1 MSVRRLDPV
10 QPASFA
16 FTPENLAWAK
26 QTVAKYPSGKQAS
39 AVIPLLWRGQEQNG
53 WCSRALIEYVADMLD
68 MAYIRVLEV
77 ATFYTM
83 FQLSPV
89 GTKAHIQ
96 LCGTIACQLRGAED
110 LRKVCERKIH
120 SEPGHLNADGT
131 LSWEEVECLG
141 SCVNA
146 PMIQVFKDTYE
157 DLTPEKLEELID
169 DFAAG
174 KHVRPGPQIE
184 RHFSAPVGG
193 GTTLTDKALYKGNRK
208 FTRVEAPPPP
218 PPPPAAPVA
227 AATAVVSAPAPAVKE
242 PIPSPA
248 AVKPAAADIAPVT
261 LVSKQADAQK
271 QAAIAKVEKSSAPGM
286 VMTEKAQAETG
297 VVRATNDEVVKA
309 ATKKPVARKKAE
321 RVIDPPKPAIKSAAR
336 AIDGRPELLK
346 KPHGKAD
353 DLKLIWGVG
362 PALEKLL
369 NKIGIWHFDQIAN
382 WSAKE
387 LAWVD
392 EKLEGFKGRAK
403 RDEWIKQSK
412 KLAKGWRPDNAVGE
426 KPGKK

>member
-10 QPASFA
+10 QPASFV

-26 QTVAKYPSGKQAS
+26 ACIAKYPAGKQAS

-53 WCSRALIEYVADMLD
+53 WTSRPMIEYVAEMLG

-96 LCGTIACQLRGAED
+96 LCGTIACQLRGAEE
-110 LRKVCERKIH
+110 LRKVCESKIH
-120 SEPGHLNADGT
+120 PQPGHLNADGSM
-131 LSWEEVECLG
+131 SWEEVECLG

-157 DLTPEKLEELID
+157 DLTPEKLQELID
-169 DFAAG
+169 QWQSG
-174 KHVRPGPQIE
+174 HHVKPGPQIE

-193 GTTLTDKALYKGNRK
+193 GSTLTDKSLYKGQRTFK
-208 FTRVEAPPPP
+208 RVEAPPPP
-218 PPPPAAPVA
+218 PPAAPAASTA
-227 AATAVVSAPAPAVKE
+227 AALKE

-248 AVKPAAADIAPVT
+248 SVKPAAADILPVT
-261 LVSKQADAQK
+261 SVSKQVEAQK
-271 QAAIAKVEKSSAPGM
+271 QAVNAKEAKSNAPGI

-297 VVRATNDEVVKA
+297 VVRATSDAVVKA
-309 ATKKPVARKKAE
+309 TTKAPAARKTSE
-321 RVIDPPKPAIKSAAR
+321 RIIDPPKPLIKSAAR

-387 LAWVD
+387 LSWVD

-412 KLAKGWRPDNAVGE
+412 KLAKGWRPESAVGE
-426 KPGKK
+426 KPKGRG